1 MAANIDQLPGRRTE
15 ARRASAVDGVDKRL
29 RATFGGISLVEIPGT
44 LYKLQPADDPLADVA
59 APGRHVQNWQAM
71 LQIGLEAM
79 DETAA
84 IAAIE
89 ARLRTGRPLA
99 SPDWIANAER
109 SINRKLAPAKRGP
122 KPREKQTVGSLV

>member
-1 MAANIDQLPGRRTE
+1 
-15 ARRASAVDGVDKRL
+15 
-29 RATFGGISLVEIPGT
+29 
-44 LYKLQPADDPLADVA
+44 
-59 APGRHVQNWQAM
+59 M

-84 IAAIE
+84 IAEIE

-109 SINRKLAPAKRGP
+109 AINRTLAPARRGP
-122 KPREKQTVGSLV
+122 KPREKATQGSLV